1 LIEGYR
7 LLDRELE
14 ILRETERE
22 ERRGDTSS
30 SQAVVEEEA
39 KKSEKKDEITKSFS
53 FEVRAQLNYKLTT

>member
-22 ERRGDTSS
+22 GDTSS
-30 SQAVVEEEA
+30 SQAVVEEMEA
-39 KKSEKKDEITKSFS
+39 SKSEKKDEITKS
-53 FEVRAQLNYKLTT
+53 